1 MSVSLIPDEVLRDYR
16 CVTPEFLK
24 ARGVSLLLTDLD
36 YTLAPK
42 SRRKPDQNVRQWLEA
57 LRAAGIQVTVISN
70 NRSGTRAGEFCEPL
84 GLPYVRHAGKPST
97 RGLRAAM
104 AQCGREPKDCAFLG
118 DKLLTDVL
126 AAKRMGIPALMVEPL
141 EGPVGAWNHV
151 LHAMQEPFKRAAR
164 RRSRGK

>member
-1 MSVSLIPDEVLRDYR
+1 MSISLIPDHVLQDYGS
-16 CVTPEFLK
+16 VTPLFLK
-24 ARGVSLLLTDLD
+24 NLGVSLLLTDLD

-42 SRRKPDQNVRQWLEA
+42 SRRKPDESVRLWLKTLHE
-57 LRAAGIQVTVISN
+57 AGITVMVISN

-84 GLPYVRHAGKPST
+84 GLPYIRHAGKPST
-97 RGLRAAM
+97 RGLREAM
-104 AQCGREPKDCAFLG
+104 ARCGKEPKDCAFLG

-151 LHAMQEPFKRAAR
+151 LHTLQEPFKMLARAR
-164 RRSRGK
+164 KK